1 MGVCTFLLS
10 SLGFIFSASEDRPL
24 LLAYGGLTAAL
35 ALAQIGTVFA
45 AMLVR
50 SSIVSSALKT
60 KSGSAILDY
69 ETNHGTRDK
78 WDYLQTNLR
87 CCGPYGFRDYFSVC
101 LLQRTIFSQLFPAIL
116 LILP

>member
-87 CCGPYGFRDYFSVC
+87 CCGPYGFRDYFSV
-101 LLQRTIFSQLFPAIL
+101 RSISHQLFPNVF
-116 LILP
+116 PQFC